1 LKGFVLKHLNCSA
14 DTHQISHANA
24 DSQHDTVSKTKR
36 SLLKASWI
44 PPVILAIGLPRSG
57 YASNISGGDTTEKQ
71 HQDNGNHFGQFK

>member
-1 LKGFVLKHLNCSA
+1 
-14 DTHQISHANA
+14 
-24 DSQHDTVSKTKR
+24 VSKTKR